1 MATADRDEA
10 LEAFLAGETDPAQ
23 FGHAAHV
30 EMARRLLARVDFLEA
45 ARLYDRALARIT
57 LKAGVP
63 EKRSVTKTLAFLA
76 IIAETG
82 EAPSARRLDTWY
94 SADRLADPA
103 ARDRFL
109 MPDRFIA

>member
-1 MATADRDEA
+1 MTTADRDAA
-10 LEAFLAGETDPAQ
+10 LDAFLAGETDPAL
-23 FGHAAHV
+23 FDHAAHV
-30 EMARRLLARVDFLEA
+30 DMARRLLARVDFLEA

-57 LKAGVP
+57 QRAGVP

-82 EAPSARRLDTWY
+82 EAPSARQLDTWY
-94 SADRLADPA
+94 SPDRLADPA

-109 MPDRFIA
+109 MPDRFTA